1 MKENTA
7 TWVSLHSFRKQKSK
21 INDIEHSAENFKKP
35 RARALYLLCTSEDP
49 EFHVEAAGAQ
59 VSNDQP
65 IVSVS
70 GKV

>member
-1 MKENTA
+1 MEETILSIVLNTA
-7 TWVSLHSFRKQKSK
+7 RNPEQNV
-21 INDIEHSAENFKKP
+21 
-35 RARALYLLCTSEDP
+35 LYLLCTSEDP

-59 VSNDQP
+59 VRNDQS